1 MGGGVTRK
9 PQTLPDY
16 FTSGE
21 TGKWGRLLTFLQE
34 GRTSSDWATQHLFD
48 LYPDVLKCYQA
59 PVNQQRVVLCRVGL
73 RSIIRF
79 SQSVAAPSRGAA
91 PHP

>member
-1 MGGGVTRK
+1 M
-9 PQTLPDY
+9 
-16 FTSGE
+16 
-21 TGKWGRLLTFLQE
+21 GRLLIFLQE
-34 GRTSSDWATQHLFD
+34 GRISSDWATQRLFD

-59 PVNQQRVVLCRVGL
+59 PVNQQRVVLRRVGL

-91 PHP
+91 PHPRRSGPPQGCRALWLRRSP